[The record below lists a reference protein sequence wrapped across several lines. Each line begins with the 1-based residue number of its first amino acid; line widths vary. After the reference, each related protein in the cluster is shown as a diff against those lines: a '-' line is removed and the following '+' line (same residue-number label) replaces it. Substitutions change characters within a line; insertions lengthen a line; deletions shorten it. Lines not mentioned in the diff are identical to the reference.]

1 MNQRQKSTILNL
13 VSVILLTAVLVG
25 GVGYWKNHVN
35 KSESI
40 RVMKLLSEI
49 VQRYRQANSRA
60 LPAES
65 YINRQKEAIGDAR
78 LGIVQYRAQWIDF
91 NAGMD
96 TILAYSYK
104 DYGLA
109 AGKGYIVMRL
119 DYTVEWMG
127 QAEFEELFTAQR
139 NQAEPKLS
147 K

>member
-1 MNQRQKSTILNL
+1 MNRRQKSTILNL

-25 GVGYWKNHVN
+25 AVGYWKNHVN

-40 RVMKLLSEI
+40 RVMRLLSE
-49 VQRYRQANSRA
+49 VVRQYRQQNHKA
-60 LPAES
+60 LPPES
-65 YINRQKEAIGDAR
+65 YISRQKEVIGDAR
-78 LGIVQYRAQWIDF
+78 LGKIQYRAQWIDF

-127 QAEFEELFTAQR
+127 QMEFEELFAAQR
-139 NQAEPKLS
+139 NQAEPELS